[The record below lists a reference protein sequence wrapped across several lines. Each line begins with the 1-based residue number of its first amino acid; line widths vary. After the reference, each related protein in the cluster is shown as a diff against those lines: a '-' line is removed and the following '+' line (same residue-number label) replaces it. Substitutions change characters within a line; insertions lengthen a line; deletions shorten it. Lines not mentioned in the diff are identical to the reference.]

1 MKLRKV
7 PFAEKEA
14 YYRKV
19 MGGPSEMKHM
29 EGDGTIRA
37 LTDEEWR
44 MWVEKAPHIDV
55 HGANADALDTNY
67 MSSRKLYY
75 PETNAQL
82 GAIWKALDAI
92 QASGVDLGTS
102 ATAMLTNIKAIKE
115 KYPKSASVAK
125 YEADNNL
132 ELDNIN
138 RTEKPGE
145 S

>member
-14 YYRKV
+14 YYREK
-19 MGGPSEMKHM
+19 MGGPSQMKHM
-29 EGDGTIRA
+29 DADGTIRA

-55 HGANADALDTNY
+55 HGDNADAIDTEY
-67 MSSRKLYY
+67 MGNRKMYY
-75 PETNAQL
+75 PETKAQL

-102 ATAMLTNIKAIKE
+102 ATAMLTNIKAIKD

-132 ELDNIN
+132 ELDNVN